1 MTRRTVGNRRRAGAT
16 LLIVLVLVTIA
27 SILLVAYL
35 GMVQSERTTT
45 QNYSGELS
53 ADQVARGGLDRLVGD
68 LDQEIAAGSTAIPG
82 PTATSPTY
90 YQATNALTMVP
101 ARYNDTGTNYINVI
115 RVSSSNANNYQAA
128 YPTSLY
134 SPGQVPVNLAVASS
148 TTNPSPDGRYLSAA
162 RWQAPQLLLPNETN
176 AATMPVP
183 DWILMTR
190 SGPTNAAGLT
200 FGGTGNTL
208 NNRAASNPNYVVGRY
223 AYIVYNEG
231 GLLDATVAGAPSS
244 GAGAPTAD
252 DVGNRG
258 SLAMAL
264 LTNSVLTAGQ
274 MITLASWR
282 NATNDASESTYTNYV
297 YNTQATNGFLQV
309 QPGDNTFLSRQ
320 DLIAYANYAGMTS
333 ALPYLGTFNR
343 SLNAPA
349 YTPAT
354 PNATNSDLLT
364 LRFANGGTINSG
376 GTLLQSRTVQA
387 GDFLLTSRFPL
398 SRLSWVGYNAL
409 ANGASAI
416 DVWRAFGLVYD
427 TVNNDWAYVSAAG
440 STMPT
445 TQPPV
450 PVTNI
455 ETLAQ
460 VASGTYTGD
469 TTPRD
474 PDFFELLQ
482 AGILNGSLG
491 QTAGPQF
498 TFTGSSVYLYGGSGD
513 TSGYDSVQP
522 YQIIQIG
529 VNIIDQAQ
537 ADSFPTAIR
546 FGPDPRDQFVNV
558 KTGLSDAA
566 FVGPRTFYGVKNLP
580 YISRIVDTFA
590 RWVTPPLPLKN
601 GDKLTS
607 NSPFPGQV
615 YRQPYVGCWQQIEL
629 WNPHQTNAATPVP
642 ASSLY
647 PFALRVA
654 ASGKIHGEVYSR
666 ETPSSANEFIED
678 TCPPGVT
685 LASGPT
691 ETLWAYTTTFIQL
704 SSAGTQD
711 FSEPKMIPTSDV
723 TAANCTTN
731 CVQTGLL
738 TTGSGAN
745 GASAT
750 PTPFVGLYVGSA
762 YAPDYFYCAT
772 NTTPTG
778 GKGFWPPVTATTTN
792 DPACVS
798 YNDARIDP
806 DDPAGSANAGT
817 TYEMEYQDTNN
828 GTWRPYGVVKNQ
840 SLTADTVMPFSS
852 LPSNPNSTW
861 TIINSDAAAR
871 FSQGI
876 DPRTDRFSMSKSR
889 ESDTG
894 VGAKPNPID
903 APAID
908 STIRPDLTTG
918 YSSDGCIPYSTN
930 GASWFGN
937 SSASTPVAPPTVP
950 QSYYDLGGMMENTT
964 NSTTYYK
971 DPDGVLRRGDSAYNS
986 PTTSDGHP
994 GIQNGSSLLADEINL
1009 ARPVFLNR
1017 PFRSVGELGYVGR
1030 DMPWKTLDFF
1040 TKDSGDAGLLDLFSV
1055 SDANVVAG
1063 TIDLNTRNAQAL
1075 AEVLGNG
1082 AINPNHASDSLAS
1095 PISNTQATTLANDF
1109 ITATTTLPLRSR
1121 AEMVTTALN
1130 PGTGETLLTTDPNVF
1145 TAQSPAQS
1153 SKIQR
1158 EAAIRALSEVGNART
1173 WNLLIDIIAQ
1183 SGRYPQ
1189 TLGPNSSYNSFTP
1202 DGEKRY
1208 WLHIAID
1215 RYTGRV
1221 VDRFLEPVQE

>member
-1 MTRRTVGNRRRAGAT
+1 MTRRTVGNRRRTGAT

-90 YQATNALTMVP
+90 YQDTNALTMVP

-115 RVSSSNANNYQAA
+115 RVSSSNSTNYQAA
-128 YPTSLY
+128 YPPTIY
-134 SPGQVPVNLAVASS
+134 TGQVPVNLAVASS

-190 SGPTNAAGLT
+190 SGPTNAFGLT
-200 FGGTGNTL
+200 FGSTGNTL
-208 NNRAASNPNYVVGRY
+208 NNRDASNPNYVVGRY

-264 LTNSVLTAGQ
+264 LTNSVLTPSQ

-282 NATNDASESTYTNYV
+282 NATNDASESAYTNYV
-297 YNTQATNGFLQV
+297 YTTQATNGFLQV

-320 DLIAYANYAGMTS
+320 DLIAYANFAGMTS

-427 TVNNDWAYVSAAG
+427 TVNNDWVYVSG
-440 STMPT
+440 SGTSLPNASAVKT
-445 TQPPV
+445 S
-450 PVTNI
+450 I
-455 ETLAQ
+455 ETLTQ
-460 VASGTYTGD
+460 VSQESP
-469 TTPRD
+469 PRD

-889 ESDTG
+889 ESDTIAN
-894 VGAKPNPID
+894 GAFPNPVD
-903 APAID
+903 TPPNFD
-908 STIRPDLTTG
+908 STIRPLTPVSG
-918 YSSDGCIPYSTN
+918 YSSDGCIPYSN
-930 GASWFGN
+930 ASGTSWLGN
-937 SSASTPVAPPTVP
+937 SSASTPVVPPTVP
-950 QSYYDLGGMMENTT
+950 QSYYYLGGLMENTT
-964 NSTTYYK
+964 NSSTYYQ
-971 DPDGVLRRGDSAYNS
+971 DPDGVQRRGDSAYDIS
-986 PTTSDGHP
+986 GGEDGHP
-994 GIQNGSSLLADEINL
+994 GIGNGSFTDSINL
-1009 ARPVFLNR
+1009 ARPVILNR

-1030 DMPWKTLDFF
+1030 DLPWKTLDFF
-1040 TKDSGDAGLLDLFSV
+1040 TKQSGDAGLLDLFSV

-1075 AEVLGNG
+1075 AEVLGG
-1082 AINPNHASDSLAS
+1082 AAINPNYAAATDSLAS
-1095 PISNTQATTLANDF
+1095 PITSTQATTLANDF

-1121 AEMVTTALN
+1121 AEMVTTALDPN
-1130 PGTGETLLTTDPNVF
+1130 TGETALTTDGY
-1145 TAQSPAQS
+1145 TAQS